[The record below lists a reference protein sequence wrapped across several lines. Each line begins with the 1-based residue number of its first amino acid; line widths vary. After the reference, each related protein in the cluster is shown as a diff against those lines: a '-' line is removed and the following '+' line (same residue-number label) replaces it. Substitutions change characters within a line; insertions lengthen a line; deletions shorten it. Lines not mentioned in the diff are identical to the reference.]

1 MNLRKPRALD
11 YRSRLAIEGV
21 LAGKSRPQALRDA
34 GYSPSYST
42 RRTGLFFSRFEVAAA
57 LEKGWKEIRKK
68 SMYTVER
75 AMAEAD
81 DVIQLAKISKNPMAY
96 CKAVELRAKLSG
108 LLQDVLRVEHVNVQG
123 ALKDARKRTTLPW
136 NQYRQIEAPV
146 FQDPFE
152 GLTE

>member
-57 LEKGWKEIRKK
+57 LEKGWKEK
-68 SMYTVER
+68 R